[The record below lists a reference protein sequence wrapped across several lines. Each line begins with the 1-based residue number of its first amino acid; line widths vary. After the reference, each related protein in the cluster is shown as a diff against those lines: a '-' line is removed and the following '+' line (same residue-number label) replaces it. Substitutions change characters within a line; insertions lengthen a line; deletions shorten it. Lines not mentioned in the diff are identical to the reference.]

1 MNEKKIRRRLTRIT
15 VLVVVTVAVLLA
27 AASIISASLERVL
40 SDTMEEQMK
49 SETEEYKINMIRKMD
64 ADMQTLQTLASFFE
78 FSTDTMSYENFAKGV
93 YEANEHNGFSRMG
106 YFLKDGTGIRVMKNQ
121 NIDLNVK
128 VSKLSQEFQ
137 EIIEKAWAGESGV
150 SRIYYDQDL
159 DMKII
164 AYAVPVYNEEEVV
177 GVLGASTDIQVFEEI
192 LNNSTALYGK
202 GYAHLVGDDGKF
214 LIRSERNVIQ
224 EEAETIY
231 DGSYLPDEEK
241 NRIRSCMSSGKSAF
255 SYFTY
260 EGMNYRIYLEPLNIN
275 NWYILSVDTT
285 SERSGSLYTILL
297 VTRVTLYAVLAL
309 AAFLLIYGYCL
320 FKQNTSRLIK
330 IAYHDPCTGAY
341 NSVRFMEE
349 ANAALEVSRS
359 YAGIEMN
366 IRQFKFI
373 NEIFGRAQANRLL
386 VHVKDVLEEKLGE
399 GEFFGRDSADR
410 FLILMRGTDRE
421 EVECRLLEIMNSVGD
436 FSKLKRLNY
445 RIRLYCGAAFADT
458 MEEIPELSPSETLFL
473 HTSFA
478 LNTAREGHQ
487 NNVWFY
493 NTAVHENEIMQN
505 YVETH
510 MEQALHDGEFKLYLQ
525 PKKNLHT
532 GNIASA
538 EALVRW
544 QRADGTMIFP
554 NQFIPI
560 FEQNGFCVSLD
571 LYMLEQVF
579 RQIRLWMD
587 TGVRPIP
594 ISVNQSKLLFYE
606 EDYMKNLD
614 LLIEKYEI
622 PPQYVTLEIL
632 EGLALE
638 NVDELNR
645 KLSLIRSKGFR
656 VSMDDFGSGYSSFNT
671 LGKLQ
676 IDELKLD
683 RAFLMEL
690 SHEDPMRQKIIME
703 QIVEMAKRLNIS
715 TVVEGVETAENEEL
729 ISELGCDYG
738 QGYLYSRP
746 VSAGEFSEKYIM
758 S

>member
-1 MNEKKIRRRLTRIT
+1 
-15 VLVVVTVAVLLA
+15 
-27 AASIISASLERVL
+27 
-40 SDTMEEQMK
+40 
-49 SETEEYKINMIRKMD
+49 
-64 ADMQTLQTLASFFE
+64 
-78 FSTDTMSYENFAKGV
+78 
-93 YEANEHNGFSRMG
+93 
-106 YFLKDGTGIRVMKNQ
+106 
-121 NIDLNVK
+121 
-128 VSKLSQEFQ
+128 
-137 EIIEKAWAGESGV
+137 
-150 SRIYYDQDL
+150 
-159 DMKII
+159 
-164 AYAVPVYNEEEVV
+164 
-177 GVLGASTDIQVFEEI
+177 
-192 LNNSTALYGK
+192 
-202 GYAHLVGDDGKF
+202 
-214 LIRSERNVIQ
+214 
-224 EEAETIY
+224 
-231 DGSYLPDEEK
+231 
-241 NRIRSCMSSGKSAF
+241 
-255 SYFTY
+255 
-260 EGMNYRIYLEPLNIN
+260 
-275 NWYILSVDTT
+275 
-285 SERSGSLYTILL
+285 
-297 VTRVTLYAVLAL
+297 
-309 AAFLLIYGYCL
+309 
-320 FKQNTSRLIK
+320 
-330 IAYHDPCTGAY
+330 
-341 NSVRFMEE
+341 
-349 ANAALEVSRS
+349 
-359 YAGIEMN
+359 
-366 IRQFKFI
+366 
-373 NEIFGRAQANRLL
+373 
-386 VHVKDVLEEKLGE
+386 
-399 GEFFGRDSADR
+399 
-410 FLILMRGTDRE
+410 
-421 EVECRLLEIMNSVGD
+421 
-436 FSKLKRLNY
+436 
-445 RIRLYCGAAFADT
+445 
-458 MEEIPELSPSETLFL
+458 
-473 HTSFA
+473 
-478 LNTAREGHQ
+478 
-487 NNVWFY
+487 
-493 NTAVHENEIMQN
+493 
-505 YVETH
+505 

>member
-15 VLVVVTVAVLLA
+15 VLVAVTVVILLA
-27 AASIISASLERVL
+27 AARTISVSLEKVL

-64 ADMQTLQTLASFFE
+64 ADMQTLETLASFFK
-78 FSTDTMSYENFAKGV
+78 FSTDTMSYEDFAQGV
-93 YEANEHNGFSRMG
+93 HAANEHNGFIRMG
-106 YFLKDGTGIRVMKNQ
+106 YFLKDGTGIRVMKNRD
-121 NIDLNVK
+121 IDKDVK
-128 VSKLSQEFQ
+128 VSELSREFQ
-137 EIIEKAWAGESGV
+137 EIMENAWDGESGV
-150 SRIYYDQDL
+150 SRIYYDEDL
-159 DMKII
+159 DMQII
-164 AYAVPVYNEEEVV
+164 AYAVPVYNKEEIV
-177 GVLGASTDIQVFEEI
+177 GVLGASTDIKVFEEI
-192 LNNSTALYGK
+192 LNNNTALYGK
-202 GYAHLVGDDGKF
+202 GYAHLVGDNGKF

-224 EEAETIY
+224 EKAETIF
-231 DGSYLPDEEK
+231 DGSYLSDEEE
-241 NRIRSCMSSGKSAF
+241 NRIRSCMTNGESAF
-255 SYFTY
+255 SYFTFG
-260 EGMNYRIYLEPLNIN
+260 GMDYKIYLEPLDMN

-285 SERSGSLYTILL
+285 SEKNSSLYTILF
-297 VTRVTLYAVLAL
+297 VTRITLYAVLTL
-309 AAFLLIYGYCL
+309 VVFLLIYGYWI
-320 FKQNTSRLIK
+320 FKQNTRRLIK
-330 IAYHDPCTGAY
+330 IAYHDPCTDAY
-341 NSVRFMEE
+341 NRVRFMEE
-349 ANAALEVSRS
+349 TNAALEKSRL
-359 YAGIEMN
+359 YTGIEMN
-366 IRQFKFI
+366 IWQFKFI

-386 VHVKDVLEEKLGE
+386 VHVKNVLDEMLGE

-421 EVECRLLEIMNSVGD
+421 EIERRLLEIMKSVGL
-436 FSKLKRLNY
+436 FAKMKRLNY
-445 RIRLYCGAAFADT
+445 RIRLYCGAAFADS
-458 MEEIPELSPSETLFL
+458 MEVVPELSPSETLFL

-478 LNTAREGHQ
+478 LNTAREEHQ

-493 NTAVHENEIMQN
+493 NAAVHEDEIMQN

-510 MEQALHDGEFKLYLQ
+510 MEQALHDGEFKLFLQ

-554 NQFIPI
+554 NQFIPL
-560 FEQNGFCVSLD
+560 FEQNGFCVRLD

-579 RQIRLWMD
+579 LQIRQWMD

-614 LLIEKYEI
+614 LLIEKYKI
-622 PPQYVTLEIL
+622 PPQYITLEIL

-638 NVDELNR
+638 NVNELNR
-645 KLSLIRSKGFR
+645 KLSLIRGKGFR

-690 SHEDPMRQKIIME
+690 SHGDPRRQKIIME